1 MKVLFAVLL
10 LILAL
15 AAVPTANAAPACGIE
30 GGDVVCATGVD
41 PCDARARVYDVEDQP
56 HQYSGDCTV
65 LGCTV
70 GVSNAGLSRP
80 ECV

>member
-1 MKVLFAVLL
+1 MKVLLAALL

-15 AAVPTANAAPACGIE
+15 AAVPSTNAAPACGIE
-30 GGDVVCATGVD
+30 GGDVVCATSAG

-56 HQYSGDCTV
+56 HQYAGDCTV

-70 GVSNAGLSRP
+70 GASNNGLSRP